1 MENNPEWHHKSPNK
15 DELNKMIKAF
25 MRKQFIDTM
34 SKTLEKNKE
43 TVLLLGDIGVHG
55 FRHAKKQFPDRV

>member
-1 MENNPEWHHKSPNK
+1 
-15 DELNKMIKAF
+15 
-25 MRKQFIDTM
+25 MRKQLIDTM

-55 FRHAKKQFPDRV
+55 FRHAKKIS